1 MTTLLSIPNL
11 AVGLWFIILLI
22 KGILELRTDVK
33 AHLNGWR
40 YVLIEG
46 LTTIISPLLGY
57 TLLGDSN
64 TTESPNTDIAP
75 MIFPSS
81 MVNDIFLLYAV
92 LVVAFWALK
101 LNPSLLAQTSYLYT
115 FYILVSTLMAITL
128 FGALGA
134 MGTPSNHNDSHL
146 LMLFPVLGFP
156 IMAIYIN
163 LFVFSYRLIWCTAIH
178 KSYKEQNFQL

>member
-1 MTTLLSIPNL
+1 MITLFSIPNL
-11 AVGLWFIILLI
+11 AVAVWFTALLI
-22 KGILELRTDVK
+22 KGILELSTDAK

-40 YVLIEG
+40 YILIEG
-46 LTTIISPLLGY
+46 LTTIISPLMGY

-64 TTESPNTDIAP
+64 TSESPNTDIAP
-75 MIFPSS
+75 MVFPSS
-81 MVNDIFLLYAV
+81 IVNTIFILYAV
-92 LVVAFWALK
+92 VIIAYWIIK
-101 LNPSLLAQTSYLYT
+101 LHPILLTQKSYLYT
-115 FYILVSTLMAITL
+115 FYILVSTLIAITL

-163 LFVFSYRLIWCTAIH
+163 LFVFSYRLIWCTVIH